1 MGARIH
7 GEGYYPNR
15 TQEYEIWA
23 GIKKRCLDPKCRAYP
38 AYGGRGIQLC
48 DRWRVYENFLADMG
62 RRPGPEYSIE
72 RRDNNGPYDPNNCY
86 WATRTQQSR
95 NRRDNKLLKYKGQTY
110 VQAELVEKFGL
121 IRERFAARLKRGWTV
136 EEAVDTPFLGQG
148 GARKAGHRVEVL

>member
-1 MGARIH
+1 MTCSD
-7 GEGYYPNR
+7 ND
-15 TQEYEIWA
+15 
-23 GIKKRCLDPKCRAYP
+23 C
-38 AYGGRGIQLC
+38 GRGIQLC
-48 DRWRVYENFLADMG
+48 ERWRVYENFLADMG

-72 RRDNNGPYDPNNCY
+72 RRDNNGPYAPDNCY

-95 NRRDNKLLKYKGQTY
+95 NRRDNKLIEYKGQMY